1 MIALRK
7 GIYFNRIGDTTGKG
21 LTNYQ
26 GAKKVSF
33 TALQL
38 VYTSPKVNSASLKK
52 KLISRIDYSSA
63 VI

>member
-1 MIALRK
+1 MIDLRK
-7 GIYFNRIGDTTGKG
+7 GIYFNRILDTAGEG

-26 GAKKVSF
+26 GAKKVTF

-38 VYTSPKVNSASLKK
+38 VCTSPKVNSASLKK
-52 KLISRIDYSSA
+52 KFISRIDYSSA

>member
-7 GIYFNRIGDTTGKG
+7 GIYFRDTACKG
-21 LTNYQ
+21 LITYQ
-26 GAKKVSF
+26 GAKKISF
-33 TALQL
+33 TASQL
-38 VYTSPKVNSASLKK
+38 VCTSPKVNSASLKK